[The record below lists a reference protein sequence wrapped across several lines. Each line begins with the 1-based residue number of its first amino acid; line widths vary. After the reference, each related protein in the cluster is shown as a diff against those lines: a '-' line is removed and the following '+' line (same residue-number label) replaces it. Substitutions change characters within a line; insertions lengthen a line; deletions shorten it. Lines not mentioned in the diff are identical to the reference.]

1 MTSISDIG
9 GNTIAQLQ
17 LHILEMSLKHDAL
30 ISSIDN
36 LCDVQ
41 TIYIVYITMKKTHC
55 TFFAESGKDAN
66 TVDAFIEK
74 VERPIKAR
82 SPCKEERVTRVQL

>member
-41 TIYIVYITMKKTHC
+41 TIYIVYITMKKHIVP
-55 TFFAESGKDAN
+55 FLL
-66 TVDAFIEK
+66 K
-74 VERPIKAR
+74 VVKMQI
-82 SPCKEERVTRVQL
+82 L